1 VQNPEWRTRLK
12 KDPGIPNLFPYKERL
27 LREIEEKK
35 LQKEEEAA
43 RRKEEAKAKN
53 APEPEVDALEA
64 DPEVLEDFLSVDEEM
79 DVSVASRKTLV

>member
-1 VQNPEWRTRLK
+1 MK

-53 APEPEVDALEA
+53 EPEVDTMK
-64 DPEVLEDFLSVDEEM
+64 DPDILDDYLSVDEDM
-79 DVSVASRKTLV
+79 DVSATIGDWLG